1 MLNIITNDLSIYRA
15 YCRTSELKTS
25 TAIAEYGEKND
36 QVDVLG
42 LPIILALLTFTRR
55 SEARP
60 LNPIVEAWN
69 IPNKSLQPIL
79 VGAKAIVNMGLE
91 LKMSEKRQM
100 YESNR
105 VSPGGPDPWHHSM
118 EHDAEQ
124 TAIDSLASH
133 ACLKSSCKAKRHQ

>member
-1 MLNIITNDLSIYRA
+1 MNYLYIELTAELLLQNLKPQQLLLNMERKMTKLMFWV
-15 YCRTSELKTS
+15 CL
-25 TAIAEYGEKND
+25 
-36 QVDVLG
+36 
-42 LPIILALLTFTRR
+42 IILALLTFTRR

-124 TAIDSLASH
+124 TAIDSLDFH
-133 ACLKSSCKAKRHQ
+133 TCLKSSCKAEKH

>member
-1 MLNIITNDLSIYRA
+1 MTYLYI
-15 YCRTSELKTS
+15 EL
-25 TAIAEYGEKND
+25 TAELQNLKPQQLLQNMERKMTKLMSW
-36 QVDVLG
+36 VCL
-42 LPIILALLTFTRR
+42 IILALLTFTRR

-124 TAIDSLASH
+124 TAIDSLDSH
-133 ACLKSSCKAKRHQ
+133 TCLKSLCKTKRH